1 MQPTTIVHGTTTEQM
16 ELWLS
21 FHVKANNHKINT
33 LVKNGYTYHDAGY
46 SMQGNIV
53 FRFTI
58 DLIYHDRIG
67 GFNPHHITCRC
78 ELTVERLDQEVKLYA
93 S

>member
-16 ELWLS
+16 ELWLT
-21 FHVKANNHKINT
+21 FHVKANNHKIAI
-33 LVKNGYTYHDAGY
+33 LVRNGYDYHDAGY

-58 DLIYHDRIG
+58 DLINHNVMG
-67 GFNPHHITCRC
+67 GNKPHPITCRT
-78 ELTVERLDQEVKLYA
+78 ELTVDRLDQEVKLYA
-93 S
+93 

>member
-1 MQPTTIVHGTTTEQM
+1 MQPTTVVHGTTIEQM
-16 ELWLS
+16 EKWLT

-33 LVKNGYTYHDAGY
+33 LVKNGYKYQDAGY

-58 DLIYHDRIG
+58 DLINHDRIG
-67 GFNPHHITCRC
+67 GNKPHPITCHC
-78 ELTVERLDQEVKLYA
+78 QLSVERLEQEVKLYA
-93 S
+93 

>member
-1 MQPTTIVHGTTTEQM
+1 MQPTTIEAGTTSEQM
-16 ELWLS
+16 EKWLS
-21 FHVKANNHKINT
+21 FHVKANSSKIDT
-33 LVKNGYTYHDAGY
+33 LERNGYTYHDAGY

-58 DLIYHDRIG
+58 DLINHDRIG
-67 GFNPHHITCRC
+67 GNMPHRITCRT
-78 ELTVERLDQEVKLYA
+78 ELSVERLAQEVKLYA

>member
-16 ELWLS
+16 ELWLT
-21 FHVKANNHKINT
+21 FHVKANNHKIAI
-33 LVKNGYTYHDAGY
+33 LVRNGYMYHDAGY

-58 DLIYHDRIG
+58 NLINYNTIG
-67 GFNPHHITCRC
+67 GNKPHPITCRT
-78 ELTVERLDQEVKLYA
+78 ELTVDRLDQEVKLYA
-93 S
+93 

>member
-1 MQPTTIVHGTTTEQM
+1 MQPTTIEAGTTSEQM
-16 ELWLS
+16 ALWLS
-21 FHVKANNHKINT
+21 FHVKSNNHNINT
-33 LVKNGYTYHDAGY
+33 LVKNGYKYHDAGY

-58 DLIYHDRIG
+58 DLINHDRIG
-67 GFNPHHITCRC
+67 GNLPHRITCRT
-78 ELTVERLDQEVKLYA
+78 ELSVERLAQEVKLYA

>member
-16 ELWLS
+16 EKWLT
-21 FHVKANNHKINT
+21 FHVKANNHKINF
-33 LVKNGYTYHDAGY
+33 LVKNGYEYHDAGY
-46 SMQGNIV
+46 NMQGHIV

-58 DLIYHDRIG
+58 KLINYDRIG
-67 GFNPHHITCRC
+67 GNPPHRITCRC
-78 ELTVERLDQEVKLYA
+78 ELSVERLEQEVKLYA